1 MSVAMTTSSSPRRT
15 ACSITPH
22 RQAGP
27 EYSYS
32 LSTLFCSGSFATFN
46 WDTTS
51 ETALSITTALNNAHL
66 SDQYYNICI
75 RRARGYCSICY
86 SPHVTTATAT
96 EATSFG
102 VSAMHPDSDPAEQA
116 LVETYCL
123 GITSIQGAGIVDNA
137 ANLGKVVEYWNNLL
151 PHLPYN

>member
-1 MSVAMTTSSSPRRT
+1 MTTSSSPRRT

-86 SPHVTTATAT
+86 SPHVVTATNN

-102 VSAMHPDSDPAEQA
+102 VSATNPATDAAAQA
-116 LVETYCL
+116 LTETLCS
-123 GITSIQGAGIVDNA
+123 GITSIMGTGTVDDA
-137 ANLGKVVEYWNNLL
+137 ANLGKVVEYWNNHL